1 MAEATVIRSKIDG
14 GYQEYL
20 HCIAVAIEFT
30 SQGRKDRIIDY
41 YEVLNVGFSHKVF
54 REGDVTDKD
63 KILRMLD
70 DDIHIDCVSSVW
82 VVSLTPAV
90 PSFAF
95 GGTRRARMS
104 VAPLNQSECL
114 KRSRPDDHRP
124 GTQ

>member
-1 MAEATVIRSKIDG
+1 MG
-14 GYQEYL
+14 GTREYL

-95 GGTRRARMS
+95 EAISYVGCTLESVRM
-104 VAPLNQSECL
+104 PQEIT
-114 KRSRPDDHRP
+114 SR
-124 GTQ
+124 